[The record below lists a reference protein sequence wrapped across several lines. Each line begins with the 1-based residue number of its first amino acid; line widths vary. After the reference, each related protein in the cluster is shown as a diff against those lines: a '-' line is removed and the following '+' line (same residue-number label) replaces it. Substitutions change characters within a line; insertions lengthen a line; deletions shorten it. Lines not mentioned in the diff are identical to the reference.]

1 MLSRTRKLT
10 TVGLPLRDDLLIRSL
25 VQVIGSRTVDDW
37 MFHDGFEADVALCN
51 PHSSLSGIALRRAE
65 QSAGLTCVSVI
76 HDGED
81 SLPGTKVLHAPIKS
95 TEFIA
100 LLNDVSHSAGRIQQ
114 LSSAQA
120 NDAHSVANALH
131 ELMQAK
137 SPELHAVECG
147 TMTVFIVPASRTLYA
162 AAPLAEADMRSWL
175 GAHPLRIDRMQE
187 ASARLVVTDENRR
200 DLDGLLWKI
209 GLEGTDGALLSGL
222 PAGAK
227 FHLKRWPD
235 FGRLTHQAFHF
246 RMAALLSRGVYTIE
260 ELAAASKHVADD
272 VLAFVNACAMCD
284 LIRIDAVVVEPPRA
298 APPPQRRYSSI
309 LHSIRSALGLHV

>member
-37 MFHDGFEADVALCN
+37 TFYDGFEADVALCN
-51 PHSSLSGIALRRAE
+51 PSSNLSGIALRRAE

-100 LLNDVSHSAGRIQQ
+100 LLNDVSHSAGRIQHP
-114 LSSAQA
+114 A
-120 NDAHSVANALH
+120 AHADDVRSVANALH
-131 ELMQAK
+131 ELMQTK

-147 TMTVFIVPASRTLYA
+147 TVTVFVVPASRTLYA
-162 AAPLAEADMRSWL
+162 AAPLAETDVRQWL
-175 GAHPLRIDRMQE
+175 GKHPLRIDHMQE
-187 ASARLVVTDENRR
+187 ASARLVATAENRR
-200 DLDGLLWKI
+200 DLDGLLWRL
-209 GLEGTDGALLSGL
+209 GLEGNDGTLLSGL
-222 PAGAK
+222 PESAK

-235 FGRLTHQAFHF
+235 FGRLAHQAFHF
-246 RMAALLSRGVYTIE
+246 RMAALLSRGAYTIE
-260 ELAAASKHVADD
+260 ELAAASKHVEDD
-272 VLAFVNACAMCD
+272 VRAFVNACAMCD
-284 LIRIDAVVVEPPRA
+284 LIRIDPVVVDPPRA
-298 APPPQRRYSSI
+298 TPPAQRRYSSI
-309 LHSIRSALGLHV
+309 LNSIRSALGLRV